1 MNIVREHLY
10 SLVAGESSA
19 KSDFVAAE
27 CALLIAAEDYPG
39 LDIQAYVDRLAE
51 LVDELKTSLT
61 PGMSDDEKI
70 AALNHSLFE
79 VHGFDGNMEEYYD
92 VRNSY
97 LNEVLDRKLGV
108 PVTLSIIYLEV
119 GQKIGLPL
127 TGAAFPGHFLVRY
140 QGPAGERIIDPY
152 FRGRVLDRE
161 KAMQRLQ
168 LMIGRRAERKD
179 LERALEPV
187 SLRDIVVRLLQ
198 NLKSTYQ
205 DRGDH
210 AKALAAVDRLLLLA
224 PERRKELRVRAMLQE
239 RLGHYPAALADYMRY
254 LGGIEDRA
262 EAESLRRHIAE
273 LSPLGMVH

>member
-1 MNIVREHLY
+1 MNIVRERLY
-10 SLVAGESSA
+10 TLVAGESSSE
-19 KSDFVAAE
+19 KDFVAAE
-27 CALLIAAEDYPG
+27 CALLIAAEEYPG
-39 LDIQAYVDRLAE
+39 LDIQSYLDRLAA
-51 LVDELKTSLT
+51 LVDVLRGRLT
-61 PGMSDDEKI
+61 PTMSDDDKI
-70 AALNHSLFE
+70 AVLNHLLFE
-79 VHGFDGNMEEYYD
+79 EYGFDANMEEYYD

-97 LNEVLDRKLGV
+97 LNEVLDRKLGI
-108 PVTLSIIYLEV
+108 PVTLSILYLEI

-127 TGAAFPGHFLVRY
+127 SGAAFPGHFLVRY

-187 SLRDIVVRLLQ
+187 SLRDIVLRLLQ
-198 NLKSTYQ
+198 NLKSAYQ
-205 DRGDH
+205 DGGNH

-224 PERRKELRVRAMLQE
+224 PERRKELRTRAMLHE
-239 RLGHYPAALADYMRY
+239 RLGYYPAALADYMRY
-254 LGGIEDRA
+254 LGGIEDRE

-273 LSPLGMVH
+273 LSPLGMIH